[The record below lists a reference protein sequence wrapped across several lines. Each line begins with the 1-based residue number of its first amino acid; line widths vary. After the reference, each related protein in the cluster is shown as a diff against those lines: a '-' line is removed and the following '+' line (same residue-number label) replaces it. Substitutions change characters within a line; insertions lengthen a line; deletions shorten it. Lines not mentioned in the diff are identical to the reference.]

1 MDNILN
7 AITTTSITWQIKVI
21 FLQQFVDVISK
32 IGKMNVFT
40 FVFSIGAFIFLYI
53 GWFSQNFYYSL
64 VQILLIFLEISM
76 RSIEKIIGCLHENLI
91 KFRLK
96 TFPAFLN
103 NSLLS
108 KAFNIIRIYT
118 TVKYFL
124 LLMFISV
131 FVRLLVCML
140 VNQTNKKQ

>member
-1 MDNILN
+1 
-7 AITTTSITWQIKVI
+7 
-21 FLQQFVDVISK
+21 
-32 IGKMNVFT
+32 
-40 FVFSIGAFIFLYI
+40 
-53 GWFSQNFYYSL
+53 
-64 VQILLIFLEISM
+64 M

-103 NSLLS
+103 NSFLS
-108 KAFNIIRIYT
+108 KAFNIIRIHT
-118 TVKYFL
+118 TVKHFL

-140 VNQTNKKQ
+140 VNQTNKKQWKIFFVITSDSYIGCFSEQLEVFQTLELFLNYAKRVVEKFIAKSWPLFLVLSLPWKIFSKFLHSLNFYKNFRT